1 MRTSRGSDAESAS
14 RETGA
19 VIALAGRRIDAVGAQ
34 PSRFPLE
41 NASAV
46 GERIA
51 AFLVRHRAQ
60 ALVSAAAC
68 GADLLALEAA
78 GALGLRRVVVLP
90 FAADRF
96 RVESVIDRPGGEGRW
111 GSAFDRVLSELPA
124 ADLLV
129 LGNAGHGTEA
139 FAKANEGIIDNALRL
154 ATELNTE
161 AIAVIVWDGKPRADD
176 DVTAQFAASARD
188 HGMAVEELTTL

>member
-1 MRTSRGSDAESAS
+1 MRTSGRSDIGSAS

-19 VIALAGRRIDAVGAQ
+19 VIALAGRRIDPIDAQ
-34 PSRFPLE
+34 PSRFPFE
-41 NASAV
+41 NAPAV
-46 GERIA
+46 GERIE

-96 RVESVIDRPGGEGRW
+96 RVESVIDRPGGEARW

-129 LGNAGHGTEA
+129 LGSAGHGTEA
-139 FAKANEGIIDNALRL
+139 FVKANEGIIDNALRL
-154 ATELNTE
+154 ARELNAE
-161 AIAVIVWDGKPRADD
+161 AIAVIAWDGKPRGDD

-188 HGMAVEELTTL
+188 HGMAVEELATL